1 MKNYRIDSN
10 APKKYVTKS
19 DEETQLLGEEFSS
32 NLKMG
37 DVILLYG
44 NLGYGKTTFIKGLM
58 KGLGVSK
65 RVMSPT
71 FVIIRTYVPKNKKGV
86 KRIYHAD
93 LYRIENDEKLVGVGI
108 DEKISDPAAIVVVEW
123 PEKIK
128 KLPEK
133 RWEVK
138 IEMNNDNTRIFNILE
153 YV

>member
-93 LYRIENDEKLVGVGI
+93 LYRIENDEKLVGLGI

>member
-128 KLPEK
+128 KLPDK